1 MISKPVGFLNLV
13 TFDYQNF
20 LKTLTTR
27 PGVYQMENAAG
38 EVIYVGKAS
47 NLKNRVSSYFSQ
59 RTTSIKTKAL
69 VEQIAHINTTITA
82 NENEALL
89 LESQLI
95 KKFRPKYNILLRDDK
110 SYPYLFVSTEETFP
124 RIEFYRGKKRNKKGH
139 YFGPYPSAS
148 AVRETLNTLQKIFKI
163 RSCSPVFFS
172 NRGRPC
178 LQYQIKRC
186 SGPCVGLISPEE
198 YQISLRNAIQF
209 LHGND
214 QALIHDLEKRMEK
227 ASEHR
232 QYEKAAHYRDQIIH
246 LQQIRTKKNLLS
258 KAGNMDILAASF
270 QHGYACI
277 HKMVVRNGETQ
288 AGFNFFPSIPDLLPD
303 NEQQTKYLESE
314 ILEAFITQ
322 YYCAAEHHNDIPSH
336 IIVSHP
342 LSNPEVLENVLTQ
355 LREKKCGLSS
365 RVRGIRAEWMKVAIQ
380 NSQIALETKLGA
392 QTTIKQRFKA
402 LQTTLGLPAV
412 PTYLECFDIS
422 HTSGEATIA
431 SRVVFDVEGP
441 KKSQYRYFNIEGI
454 QPGDDYAAMRQALF
468 RHYSRLK
475 KDEAA
480 MPDILFIDGGKGQV
494 AQAREVLET
503 LNIRDVQCIGVAKGP
518 SRKAGLETL
527 ILMDE
532 NNQELKLDPHS
543 PALHLIQ
550 HIRDEAHRFAV
561 LGHTNKRDKKR
572 TESVLETIEGI
583 GSKRRQALYRHFGG
597 LQEVKKASAEA
608 IAKIPGISKALA
620 EKIYDALH

>member
-1 MISKPVGFLNLV
+1 M
-13 TFDYQNF
+13 TFDYQHF
-20 LKTLTTR
+20 LKTLTSR
-27 PGVYQMENAAG
+27 PGVYQMENTAG
-38 EVIYVGKAS
+38 EILYVGKAS
-47 NLKNRVSSYFSQ
+47 NLKNRVSSYFVQ
-59 RTTSIKTKAL
+59 RTTSLKTKAL
-69 VEQIAHINTTITA
+69 VEQIAHINITITA
-82 NENEALL
+82 DETEALL

-110 SYPYLFVSTEETFP
+110 SYPYLFVSTEEQFP
-124 RIEFYRGKKRNKKGH
+124 RIEFYRGKKRNKKGY

-163 RSCSPVFFS
+163 RTCSPVFFS

-198 YQISLRNAIQF
+198 YQASIRNAIQF
-209 LHGND
+209 LNGND
-214 QALIHDLEKRMEK
+214 KVLLQELQKKMEE
-227 ASEHR
+227 ASLLR

-246 LQQIRTKKNLLS
+246 LQHIRTKKNLLS
-258 KAGNMDILAASF
+258 KAGDMDILAVSF

-277 HKMVVRNGETQ
+277 HKMVIRGGETQ
-288 AGFNFFPSIPDLLPD
+288 GGFNFFPSVP
-303 NEQQTKYLESE
+303 NMLEESQHIE
-314 ILEAFITQ
+314 ADILEAFITQ
-322 YYCAAEHHNDIPSH
+322 YYCATEHHGDIPPL
-336 IIVSHP
+336 IILSHP
-342 LSNPEVLENVLTQ
+342 LSQMETLTNVLTQ
-355 LREKKCGLSS
+355 LRAKKCELSS
-365 RVRGIRAEWMKVAIQ
+365 RVRGIRAEWMKVATQ

-402 LQTTLGLPAV
+402 LQTTLGLSTV
-412 PTYLECFDIS
+412 PNYLECFDIS
-422 HTSGEATIA
+422 HTSGEATMA
-431 SRVVFDVEGP
+431 SRVVFDSDGP

-454 QPGDDYAAMRQALF
+454 QPGDDYAAMRQALL

-475 KDEAA
+475 KDEA
-480 MPDILFIDGGKGQV
+480 MLPDILFIDGGKGQV
-494 AQAREVLET
+494 TQAREVLET
-503 LNIRDVQCIGVAKGP
+503 LSITEVRCIGIAKGP

-527 ILMDE
+527 ILMDD

-561 LGHTNKRDKKR
+561 LGHTHKRDKKR
-572 TESVLETIEGI
+572 TESVLESIEGI
-583 GSKRRQALYRHFGG
+583 GGKRRQALYRHFGG
-597 LQEVKKASAEA
+597 LQEVKKASVEA

-620 EKIYDALH
+620 EKIYEALH